1 MAKLNEVFSPICQQY
16 LLRIY
21 QDIFLLDPQDFLKT
35 NSFLLLSPRVR
46 NVQYKPVFCFVY
58 FLITYFMIKRRMFE
72 LQAGSCGVGL
82 VPHIESVELNLATS
96 SLSRS
101 GGK

>member
-1 MAKLNEVFSPICQQY
+1 MQSKIDSVPSLLRLNEVFSPICQQY

-21 QDIFLLDPQDFLKT
+21 QDIFLLDPQDFQQT

-58 FLITYFMIKRRMFE
+58 FLITYFMIKRRLYE
-72 LQAGSCGVGL
+72 LQAGSSGSNMQG
-82 VPHIESVELNLATS
+82 S
-96 SLSRS
+96 SLFC
-101 GGK
+101 